1 MLPDIQKGD
10 EMGRNRNIQS
20 RNRAMLGVF
29 GPPVVVFLLIVA
41 GLYIYNQK
49 YGDPAD
55 TYDRAIADCVA
66 DRTRVA
72 TTSDAQERATSDCV
86 RDTPASGE

>member
-1 MLPDIQKGD
+1 
-10 EMGRNRNIQS
+10 MGRRHRNIES

-41 GLYIYNQK
+41 GLYIYDKK
-49 YGDPAD
+49 YGDS
-55 TYDRAIADCVA
+55 TTEVDRAISDCVA

-72 TTSDAQERATSDCV
+72 STTDAQDRATADCV
-86 RDTPASGE
+86 RDTPAGE

>member
-1 MLPDIQKGD
+1 
-10 EMGRNRNIQS
+10 MGRRNRNIES

-41 GLYIYNQK
+41 GLYFYNEK
-49 YGDPAD
+49 YGDSTTA
-55 TYDRAIADCVA
+55 YDRAISDCVT

-72 TTSDAQERATSDCV
+72 STSDAQERATADCV
-86 RDTPASGE
+86 RDTPSGGE

>member
-1 MLPDIQKGD
+1 
-10 EMGRNRNIQS
+10 MGRNRNIQS

-41 GLYIYNQK
+41 GLYIYNQR
-49 YGDPAD
+49 YGDSTAA
-55 TYDRAIADCVA
+55 YDRAISDCVA

-72 TTSDAQERATSDCV
+72 STTDAQERATADCV
-86 RDTPASGE
+86 RDMPGGE

>member
-1 MLPDIQKGD
+1 
-10 EMGRNRNIQS
+10 MGRNRNIQS

-49 YGDPAD
+49 FGDPSAD
-55 TYDRAIADCVA
+55 YDRAVSECVA

-72 TTSDAQERATSDCV
+72 STTEAQERATADCV
-86 RDTPASGE
+86 RDTPAGE

>member
-1 MLPDIQKGD
+1 
-10 EMGRNRNIQS
+10 MGRNRNIQS

-41 GLYIYNQK
+41 GLYIYNEK
-49 YGDPAD
+49 FGDSSEA
-55 TYDRAIADCVA
+55 YDRAISDCVA

-72 TTSDAQERATSDCV
+72 STSDAQERATADCV
-86 RDTPASGE
+86 RDTPVGE

>member
-1 MLPDIQKGD
+1 
-10 EMGRNRNIQS
+10 MGRNRNIQS

-41 GLYIYNQK
+41 GLYIYNEK
-49 YGDPAD
+49 FGDSSSA
-55 TYDRAIADCVA
+55 YDRAISDCVA

-72 TTSDAQERATSDCV
+72 STTDAQERATADCV
-86 RDTPASGE
+86 RDTPAGE

>member
-1 MLPDIQKGD
+1 MLPDITKGN

-41 GLYIYNQK
+41 GLYIYNEK
-49 YGDPAD
+49 FGDSTE
-55 TYDRAIADCVA
+55 TYDRAISDCVA

-72 TTSDAQERATSDCV
+72 TTTDAQERATADCV
-86 RDTPASGE
+86 RDTPVSE

>member
-1 MLPDIQKGD
+1 
-10 EMGRNRNIQS
+10 MGRRNRNIES

-41 GLYIYNQK
+41 GLYFYNRK
-49 YGDPAD
+49 YGDSTTA
-55 TYDRAIADCVA
+55 YDRAISDCVA

-72 TTSDAQERATSDCV
+72 STSDARERASADCV
-86 RDTPASGE
+86 RDTPSGE